1 MPHFLSMHSKT
12 SSPPLFLTCACF
24 LMFGML
30 EQGTTSASVYLLT
43 SFLGV
48 PLQLT
53 MDKGSEVG
61 EMANCQEILRYILR
75 FFSHLDECSHPMCCT
90 ACMLLP
96 ISPSMLGQQIVQSQT
111 LAKVGHPT
119 CTFTC
124 KGGTSWC
131 RPKECKTRSGW
142 STENFIE
149 ACKTSTGRWMLP
161 L

>member
-75 FFSHLDECSHPMCCT
+75 FFSHLDECSHPLRCT
-90 ACMLLP
+90 ACMLLL
-96 ISPSMLGQQIVQSQT
+96 ISPSMLGQPTLWFRANITLPLKGFGDGNDQEKDIVFVKQSSLGRPLGFTTALIQS
-111 LAKVGHPT
+111 
-119 CTFTC
+119 TC
-124 KGGTSWC
+124 K
-131 RPKECKTRSGW
+131 
-142 STENFIE
+142 
-149 ACKTSTGRWMLP
+149 
-161 L
+161 